1 MQDLTPSRESLDP
14 IEIASR
20 DEITA
25 LQERRMARTLAH
37 AYANSPFYKKA
48 FDDHG
53 VHPDD
58 FKTITDIAK
67 FPFTLKTD
75 LRDNYPFDMFAVP
88 RDQIVRIHASSGTTG
103 KPTVVG

>member
-25 LQERRMARTLAH
+25 LQQRRMAKTLAH

-75 LRDNYPFDMFAVP
+75 LPFLTILAIILPITLFV
-88 RDQIVRIHASSGTTG
+88 QKLV
-103 KPTVVG
+103 